1 MSAPGEAVVRRVV
14 VIGGGPAGL
23 MAAETARDA
32 GAEVGVYE
40 QMASPAR
47 KFLIAGKGG
56 LNLTHSEGLDAF
68 VRRYRER
75 APEVG
80 AWLAAFGPQQVR
92 DWAAGL
98 GYDTVIG
105 SSGRVF
111 PADFKAGP
119 LLRAWVRRIRGKGI
133 ALHAGHRWTG
143 WAAHGAL
150 SFEHAGASVEVAADA
165 VILALGGASWPE
177 LGSDGRWTGA
187 LAASGIGVASLQPA
201 NCGFECDWSAHLR
214 QRHAGAP
221 VKSVTLRLA
230 GTPSGTV
237 LAGEF
242 VLTEHGVEGSAIY
255 ALSAE
260 LREAI
265 ARDGHADLLVDLAPM
280 RSESDLAVALAKPR
294 GKRTLSE
301 HLRRCAGID
310 GARAALLFEG
320 CDRASLND
328 PATLAA
334 RIKALPLRLLR
345 TRPIAEAISSAG
357 GVRFNELTPDLQL
370 RRKTGTWC
378 AGEMIDWEAPTG
390 GYLLTACF
398 ASGYVAGKAAAGVA
412 Q

>member
-1 MSAPGEAVVRRVV
+1 MSAPGRPVVRTVV

-23 MAAETARDA
+23 MAAETARDK
-32 GAEVGVYE
+32 GAEVAVYE
-40 QMASPAR
+40 QMSSPAR
-47 KFLIAGKGG
+47 KCLIAGKGG
-56 LNLTHSEGLDAF
+56 LNLTHSEGLAAF
-68 VRRYRER
+68 VQRYRER

-92 DWAAGL
+92 DWAADL
-98 GYDTVIG
+98 GYDTVVG

-111 PADFKAGP
+111 PTDFKAGP
-119 LLRAWVRRIRGKGI
+119 LLRAWVRRIRAKGV
-133 ALHAGHRWTG
+133 ALHLGHRWTG
-143 WAAHGAL
+143 WTAGGAL
-150 SFEHAGASVEVAADA
+150 SFAHAGATVEATADA

-177 LGSDGRWTGA
+177 LGSDGAWTA
-187 LAASGIGVASLQPA
+187 TLERQDIGVRPLAPA
-201 NCGFECDWSAHLR
+201 NSGFECDWSAHLR
-214 QRHAGAP
+214 ERFAGAP
-221 VKSVTLRLA
+221 IKSVTLRLP
-230 GTPSGTV
+230 GTPAEAA

-242 VLTEHGVEGSAIY
+242 MLTRDGVEGSAIY

-260 LREAI
+260 LRDAI

-280 RSESDLAVALAKPR
+280 RNETDLAAALAKPR

-301 HLRRCAGID
+301 HLRRCTGID

-320 CDRASLND
+320 VDRASLND

-357 GVRFNELTPDLQL
+357 GVRFDELTPDLQL
-370 RRKTGTWC
+370 RRKPGTWC

-398 ASGYVAGKAAAGVA
+398 ASGYVAGRAAAGA
-412 Q
+412 AT